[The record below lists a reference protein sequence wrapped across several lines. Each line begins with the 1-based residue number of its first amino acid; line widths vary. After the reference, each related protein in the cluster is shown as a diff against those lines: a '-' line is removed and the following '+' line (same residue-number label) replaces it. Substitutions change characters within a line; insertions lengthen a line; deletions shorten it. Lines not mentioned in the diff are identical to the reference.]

1 MDRASPPSSADGRI
15 GKQTLTPPSLL
26 ELTEAMRS
34 NPERWQQ
41 LKIETDSERL
51 TTNTTN
57 TTTTN
62 SASTPTPSTAT
73 GTGRLRLPL
82 STLRTSLDRRSSI
95 SASTPTTTTNSPPDP
110 QPQTNSNITTTTTS
124 TTDPNQS
131 ADSQHHQLLL
141 QRRGSASDINI
152 GINRARAPS
161 LAAIQERIA
170 RMKPDA
176 LPSKTE
182 AKPTSSEK
190 PASATDP
197 PPALVLTSTSSS
209 SSNQIIDSQ
218 PKDAQPKPPSQTVG
232 EAVQQQ
238 PISSND
244 QAVNQQPNTDHQP
257 SQPLQELHPLQHS
270 WTLYFDT
277 RLSKRSSTSGNHA
290 TGGQAYEAGLQPI
303 GTFQSVEQFCR
314 FFNWTVIPSQMDMN
328 SSVQL
333 FKAHIKPMWEDP
345 ANSKGGKWTITMK
358 SNSNLALLDK
368 LWTYLVLGLVGEQIE
383 TSSTSPQQ
391 QQQQQDEDLV
401 CGAIVATRPRGN
413 RIQIWVKEKDNVE
426 KINSLGKRL
435 INVLEINDHSGV
447 SVEFSAHSG
456 GSHGASKFISIQG
469 HGGHV
474 SNTSSPQT
482 RGGNHSQTPLIRP
495 AIEGMVI
502 GGMGE
507 KGLGGGGG
515 IGLMRRSTSAE
526 VSQLAAG
533 RTGGTMGVIPAGG
546 PAGFGGAGS
555 FRGIPGGPTAG
566 GRGGSQLSSLD
577 PPIQNGVWRPA
588 PAGQPPS
595 TLARPSAVQ
604 AGPPG
609 MMAAFIANNRRPQS
623 ALNLPTIGSLSSSS
637 SSSAANSASPA
648 ALPAFATLNPASKSR
663 HPSPAPGLEP
673 TSNNTTTT
681 ASTTPNPTTTT
692 SSSSS
697 SNPTRNPSPAPPA
710 PLGLGILSGS

>member
-1 MDRASPPSSADGRI
+1 MDRASPPSASADGRI

-51 TTNTTN
+51 TSTTN

-73 GTGRLRLPL
+73 ATGRLRLPL
-82 STLRTSLDRRSSI
+82 SSLRTSLDRRSSI
-95 SASTPTTTTNSPPDP
+95 SASTPTTTTNNSPPDP
-110 QPQTNSNITTTTTS
+110 QPQTNSNITTTTTTTTTS

-182 AKPTSSEK
+182 AKPTS
-190 PASATDP
+190 ATDP

-218 PKDAQPKPPSQTVG
+218 PKDAQPKPPSKTLG
-232 EAVQQQ
+232 EAVQQP

-345 ANSKGGKWTITMK
+345 ANSKVSPPLSFYLSHI
-358 SNSNLALLDK
+358 LLS
-368 LWTYLVLGLVGEQIE
+368 TVLI
-383 TSSTSPQQ
+383 
-391 QQQQQDEDLV
+391 
-401 CGAIVATRPRGN
+401 C
-413 RIQIWVKEKDNVE
+413 
-426 KINSLGKRL
+426 
-435 INVLEINDHSGV
+435 
-447 SVEFSAHSG
+447 
-456 GSHGASKFISIQG
+456 
-469 HGGHV
+469 
-474 SNTSSPQT
+474 
-482 RGGNHSQTPLIRP
+482 
-495 AIEGMVI
+495 
-502 GGMGE
+502 
-507 KGLGGGGG
+507 
-515 IGLMRRSTSAE
+515 
-526 VSQLAAG
+526 
-533 RTGGTMGVIPAGG
+533 
-546 PAGFGGAGS
+546 
-555 FRGIPGGPTAG
+555 
-566 GRGGSQLSSLD
+566 
-577 PPIQNGVWRPA
+577 
-588 PAGQPPS
+588 
-595 TLARPSAVQ
+595 
-604 AGPPG
+604 
-609 MMAAFIANNRRPQS
+609 
-623 ALNLPTIGSLSSSS
+623 
-637 SSSAANSASPA
+637 
-648 ALPAFATLNPASKSR
+648 
-663 HPSPAPGLEP
+663 
-673 TSNNTTTT
+673 
-681 ASTTPNPTTTT
+681 
-692 SSSSS
+692 
-697 SNPTRNPSPAPPA
+697 
-710 PLGLGILSGS
+710 